1 METVETANA
10 PKPKRYNESQKAC
23 IKRYYEKNREKINEK
38 QRERYKKKVEFHK
51 ETMEAWKREFESK
64 FKQTM
69 ILQELREKKVDENE
83 TDCENDF
90 E

>member
-1 METVETANA
+1 MNLTETANA

-23 IKRYYEKNREKINEK
+23 IKRYYEKNRDKINEK
-38 QRERYKKKVEFHK
+38 QRERYKKKVEFNK
-51 ETMEAWKREFESK
+51 ETFNAWKREFEEK

-69 ILQELREKKVDENE
+69 ILQELQGQKADENE
-83 TDCENDF
+83 TDGEDGL